1 MDYLRNNFSSLS
13 LEQKIEVKNAG
24 TPKPEINLTQTTKG
38 KSRDF
43 IRKFKNEIYEKKFIE
58 GIPNLMRLLLINFL
72 QLRTEEWTLRLSTIV

>member
-24 TPKPEINLTQTTKG
+24 RPKPEINLTQTTKG

-43 IRKFKNEIYEKKFIE
+43 IRKFKNEI
-58 GIPNLMRLLLINFL
+58 
-72 QLRTEEWTLRLSTIV
+72 